1 MMTDM
6 EPEYLLA
13 LAQQFGFLG
22 AFLGGVS
29 TTLFVTLLTLAKP
42 SLLVRFSIGLAALGA
57 GSFIITAYMSVGV
70 IAQNHPFSPRKLSES
85 SGENLAA
92 FAQMGMSL
100 SFVIG
105 IFALLAAI
113 GISGWT
119 RSKPLGLVTTA
130 VAVLA
135 ALPLLA
141 DLAS

>member
-1 MMTDM
+1 MAEM

-29 TTLFVTLLTLAKP
+29 ATLFVTLLTLAKP
-42 SLLVRFSIGLAALGA
+42 SLLVRWSIGSAALGA
-57 GSFIITAYMSVGV
+57 ACFIITAYMSVGV
-70 IAQNHPFSPRKLSES
+70 IAQNHPLSPRASLES
-85 SGENLAA
+85 SGTLVL
-92 FAQMGMSL
+92 MGMYL

-105 IFALLAAI
+105 VFALLAAI

-119 RSKPLGLVTTA
+119 RSKPLGYVTTA
-130 VAVLA
+130 VAGLA

-141 DLAS
+141 DLAA

>member
-1 MMTDM
+1 MTEL

-29 TTLFVTLLTLAKP
+29 ATLFVTLLTLAKP
-42 SLLVRFSIGLAALGA
+42 SLLVRWSIGSAALGA
-57 GSFIITAYMSVGV
+57 SCFIITAYMSVGV
-70 IAQNHPFSPRKLSES
+70 IAQNHPLSPRAPIES
-85 SGENLAA
+85 SDGYVPTL
-92 FAQMGMSL
+92 MYL

-105 IFALLAAI
+105 VFSLLAAI
-113 GISGWT
+113 GVSGWT
-119 RSKPLGLVTTA
+119 RSKPLGYVTTA
-130 VAVLA
+130 VAGLA